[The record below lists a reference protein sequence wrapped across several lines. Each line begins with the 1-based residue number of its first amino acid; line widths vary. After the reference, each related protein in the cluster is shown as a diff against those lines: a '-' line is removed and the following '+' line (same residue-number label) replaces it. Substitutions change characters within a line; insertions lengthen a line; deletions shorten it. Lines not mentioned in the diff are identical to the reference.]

1 MAHGD
6 LSTGRKM
13 QYDLDR
19 FVEAQSTTYA
29 RALSEIARGRKTSH
43 WMWFVFPQLAGLGR
57 SEMARRFAIG
67 SLDEARAYLAHPVIG
82 KRYIECV
89 TALQDLPTSDAIAV
103 FGPVDAVKLRSS
115 LTLFM
120 RADETNSLLG
130 AALDRWFQG
139 EEDKRTL
146 ALLGQQA
153 G

>member
-13 QYDLDR
+13 QYDLER
-19 FVEAQSTTYA
+19 FLEAQSTTYA
-29 RALSEIARGRKTSH
+29 RALSEIAR
-43 WMWFVFPQLAGLGR
+43 GR

-67 SLDEARAYLAHPVIG
+67 SLDEARAYLAHPVLG
-82 KRYIECV
+82 KRYLECV

-130 AALDRWFQG
+130 AALERWFQG